1 VRRSGFIDVTR
12 DEISGRIDHMAV
24 QMEAR
29 GKLLE
34 SIQARPTSAVD
45 KAQTLLKL
53 MVGGMLTEGVLANK
67 ARNLI
72 LGYLS
77 QPGFLTG
84 YMATQAKDGE
94 VPNSEKL
101 MAELVETLGKA
112 GINAETGLKNI
123 AA

>member
-1 VRRSGFIDVTR
+1 
-12 DEISGRIDHMAV
+12 MAV

-29 GKLLE
+29 GKLFE
-34 SIQARPTSAVD
+34 SIQARPGPALD

-67 ARNLI
+67 ARTLV
-72 LGYLS
+72 LGHLS
-77 QPGFLTG
+77 QPGFLTS
-84 YMATQAKDGE
+84 YMAAQAKDGE
-94 VPNSEKL
+94 APDSEKL
-101 MAELVETLGKA
+101 MTELVETLVKA

>member
-1 VRRSGFIDVTR
+1 MSP
-12 DEISGRIDHMAV
+12 E
-24 QMEAR
+24 QAR

-34 SIQARPTSAVD
+34 GIQARSTSAVD

-53 MVGGMLTEGVLANK
+53 MVGGMLTEGLLANK

-72 LGYLS
+72 LGHLS

-84 YMATQAKDGE
+84 YMTTQVKDGE
-94 VPNSEKL
+94 IPDNEKA

-112 GINAETGLKNI
+112 GITAETGLKNI